1 MYMNTSRLN
10 ITLPGDV
17 VKILAAVKNKSAYIA
32 DAIKEKKRLDE
43 AGEKTKKLEAAYR
56 QAAAEDYET
65 CKEWEDTLKD
75 GIDDDS
81 W

>member
-1 MYMNTSRLN
+1 MNTARLI

-17 VKILAAVKNKSAYIA
+17 VNILAGVKNKSTYIA
-32 DAIKEKKRLDE
+32 EAIKEKKRFE
-43 AGEKTKKLEAAYR
+43 EVRAKKKKLEAAYR
-56 QAAAEDYET
+56 QAAAEDHEI

>member
-1 MYMNTSRLN
+1 MNTVRLN
-10 ITLPGDV
+10 ITLPSDAAN
-17 VKILAAVKNKSAYIA
+17 ILAGVKNKSAYIA
-32 DAIKEKKRLDE
+32 EAIIEKKRLEE
-43 AGEKTKKLEAAYR
+43 AGVKKKTLEAAYR
-56 QAAAEDYET
+56 QSAAEDYET